1 MSYILDALKRADIER
16 ERGATP
22 GLHTRHQ
29 PPSGL
34 PSNPGVTKR
43 SVTIGLLSGLVL
55 AALVTGVWIWRT
67 TQITPA
73 TATLPPNA
81 VAAASTPTAQA
92 PVTTQPA
99 VTPPIS
105 LIASVP
111 IASVQIAPVTIAPVT
126 KAPVLTP
133 PLSMAEK
140 VAPPPATQVSAL
152 AVTHINAVAA
162 KSASVVLLFDD
173 LPQDIRSQI
182 PKITITGTV
191 DADSPNQ
198 QLLLVNN
205 LVLSQGN
212 LVAPEVKLEEIQ
224 TSSSV
229 FSFRG
234 TRFRIPH

>member
-1 MSYILDALKRADIER
+1 
-16 ERGATP
+16 
-22 GLHTRHQ
+22 
-29 PPSGL
+29 
-34 PSNPGVTKR
+34 
-43 SVTIGLLSGLVL
+43 
-55 AALVTGVWIWRT
+55 
-67 TQITPA
+67 
-73 TATLPPNA
+73 
-81 VAAASTPTAQA
+81 
-92 PVTTQPA
+92 
-99 VTPPIS
+99 
-105 LIASVP
+105 
-111 IASVQIAPVTIAPVT
+111 
-126 KAPVLTP
+126 
-133 PLSMAEK
+133 MAEK